1 MKNRIVIIL
10 TFIFT
15 TLTFNINAQVVEANR
30 TGFTYFS
37 PQHNN
42 DLSFGYGFSVYAAAW
57 ALFENYP
64 GPRDFQVGLG
74 SQWLKPQPT
83 GNEPED
89 FYTTIEGGYIRISIL
104 LESKK
109 LRWTE

>member
-1 MKNRIVIIL
+1 MNLNTVAKANMPVIL
-10 TFIFT
+10 GEHEMW
-15 TLTFNINAQVVEANR
+15 V
-30 TGFTYFS
+30 G
-37 PQHNN
+37 
-42 DLSFGYGFSVYAAAW
+42 GYGFSVYAAAW